1 MAKRKLEEN
10 LSLDKIMKYALVGF
24 FGPKV
29 MDAAFRKK
37 VLKDPAIKKKLG
49 DLQKDLTGVEDRIAK
64 LKQMKKDALGEQIL
78 ENLKLYEQ
86 SNK

>member
-1 MAKRKLEEN
+1 MAKRKIQET

-37 VLKDPAIKKKLG
+37 VLKDPEIKKKLS
-49 DLQKDLTGVEDRIAK
+49 DLQKDLSGVEDRLAK
-64 LKQMKKDALGEQIL
+64 LKQMRKDALGEQIL
-78 ENLKLYEQ
+78 ENLKIFEQ

>member
-1 MAKRKLEEN
+1 MAKRKIHET
-10 LSLDKIMKYALVGF
+10 LSLDKVMKYALVGF

-37 VLKDPAIKKKLG
+37 VLKDPEIKKKLS
-49 DLQKDLTGVEDRIAK
+49 DLQKDLSGVQDRIAK
-64 LKQMKKDALGEQIL
+64 LKQMRKDALGEQIL
-78 ENLKLYEQ
+78 ENLKIFEQ